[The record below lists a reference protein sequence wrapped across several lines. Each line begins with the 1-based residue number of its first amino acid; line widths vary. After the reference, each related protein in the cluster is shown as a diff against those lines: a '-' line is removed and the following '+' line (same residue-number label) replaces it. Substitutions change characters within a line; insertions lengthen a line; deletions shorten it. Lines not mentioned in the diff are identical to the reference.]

1 MRVRRKRT
9 LESAAAVPAIPS
21 VELVYGRIMLV
32 NPTDGEKQVRLK
44 LGTSVGEAKLGRNT
58 TLAVEVER
66 KHVPGADPR
75 KAPAPVECRLYA
87 PDGGVVWKDGA
98 GTKTVDKASRW
109 TVNAAGATD
118 PVADTSPPD
127 WIYHEPIVQLSEQ
140 RYGAPKI
147 ESTLVSNM
155 PADVQLLELFQSSKQ
170 RDVKSLVTRSSI
182 HVGQFEPFVKA
193 LGDSEQK
200 SNWKTHI
207 DTLRSAMALSPESA
221 NKVWQT
227 LVDQRGRPAA
237 GDLFEMLCGYSADA
251 IGTTPEQMK
260 TGAIAQ
266 LIDRLEDNSLDYR
279 VLAVQ
284 DLAEITG
291 SV

>member
-1 MRVRRKRT
+1 M
-9 LESAAAVPAIPS
+9 
-21 VELVYGRIMLV
+21 
-32 NPTDGEKQVRLK
+32 
-44 LGTSVGEAKLGRNT
+44 
-58 TLAVEVER
+58 LAVEVER

-75 KAPAPVECRLYA
+75 KEPAPVECRLYA
-87 PDGGVVWKDGA
+87 PDSGVVWKDIA

-109 TVNAAGATD
+109 TVSVAGATD
-118 PVADTSPPD
+118 PIADKAPPD
-127 WIYHEPIVQLSEQ
+127 WIYNEPIVQVTEQ
-140 RYGAPKI
+140 RYAPKL
-147 ESTLVSNM
+147 EGVLVSNI
-155 PADVQLLELFQSSKQ
+155 PVDTQLLEIFQGSKQ
-170 RDVKSLVTRSSI
+170 REAKSLVARCSI
-182 HVGQFEPFVKA
+182 HVGLFEPFVKA
-193 LGDSEQK
+193 LGDSDQK

-237 GDLFEMLCGYSADA
+237 ADLFEMLCGYNADA
-251 IGTTPEQMK
+251 IGHTPEQMK

-291 SV
+291 KRLMANPAANQAERTLAIRKWRARLDAGDLKPVATQ